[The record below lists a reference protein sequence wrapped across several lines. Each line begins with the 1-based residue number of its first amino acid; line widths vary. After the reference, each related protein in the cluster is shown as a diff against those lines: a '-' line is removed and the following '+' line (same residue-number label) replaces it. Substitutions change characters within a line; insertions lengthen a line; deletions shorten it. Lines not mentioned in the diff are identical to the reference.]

1 MHCSAVQRM
10 SETSS
15 VVETTEDR
23 ETEVAE
29 GKILTTIIGV
39 SAYVVIFI
47 IVYCVVI
54 VSFTLRLRSIRRK
67 SDRPLVTPEDEKV
80 LHQ

>member
-39 SAYVVIFI
+39 AAFVVIFI
-47 IVYCVVI
+47 IVCCVVI

-67 SDRPLVTPEDEKV
+67 SHRLLVTPEDEKV